1 VGTVVGLEG
10 GAAVLVVV
18 VVLVLL
24 VVSAAVVDV
33 VEGASVVGP
42 EVAGDGTA
50 GVVAGGDETDVQA
63 ARKANRT
70 IGRRTG
76 PRLAAVA
83 GEWGSREPIQAPSP
97 GFSLRPLRR
106 RGR

>member
-1 VGTVVGLEG
+1 MPSHSGGSVTPSGRGAVVVGVAVVDVGTVVGLEG

-83 GEWGSREPIQAPSP
+83 G
-97 GFSLRPLRR
+97 
-106 RGR
+106 